1 MNEALFFAVALLTYF
16 GVALVAKKFG
26 KAGLMAW
33 IAVSV
38 VFANIAVTKQVR
50 MFGLDVTLGN
60 IAFSSTYLCTDII
73 SEVYGKEASKKAV
86 FGGLFAAIGFILFG
100 FIVNATIPN
109 EFDFVDGSLR
119 EIMTFSARTT
129 TASVVCFFLSN
140 LCDVWLFERFR
151 NRSTKH
157 LWLRNNVCTIVCN
170 CLENFVMIF
179 GAFLGIYDAATC
191 FSIAVCT
198 CVIEIFAGLLD
209 TPFVYL
215 GRRWALKE

>member
-1 MNEALFFAVALLTYF
+1 MNELLFFGAALVSYF

-26 KAGLMAW
+26 KSGLMAW
-33 IAVSV
+33 VAVSV
-38 VFANIAVTKQVR
+38 ILANIAVTKQVR

-60 IAFSSTYLCTDII
+60 ILFSSTYLCTDII

-86 FGGLFAAIGFILFG
+86 YGGLIAAIGFILFG
-100 FIVNATIPN
+100 FIVNATLPN
-109 EFDFVDGSLR
+109 EFDFVDGPLK
-119 EIMTFSARTT
+119 EIITFSARTT

-151 NRSTKH
+151 KHSTKN

-179 GAFLGIYDAATC
+179 GAFWGIYDAATC
-191 FSIAVCT
+191 ASIAACT
-198 CVIEIFAGLLD
+198 CVVEIIAGLLD

-215 GRRWALKE
+215 GRKWALRE